1 MQPRPPASTAALPAS
16 PSPPELGP
24 AEPHR
29 SLPAHAEPQLLE
41 DGAPPSRALLAEQE
55 AHARTRAALRDLE
68 AAAARFVPPAFL
80 RLLGA
85 ARLADLAPGDAVE
98 RKMTILFSDIRD
110 FTPLCEGMSPRDT
123 FHFINSFLGA
133 MEPVVAANHGFVD
146 KYIGDAVMA
155 LFPGGAD
162 DAVAAGVGFLEAL
175 GEFNQSRGRAGRPR
189 IRIGVGLNHG
199 MVMLGAVGGGD
210 RLSGTVVSD
219 AVNLAA
225 RLEEATRTYGTAMLV
240 SESTLYGLHG
250 AAARQVRFV
259 DRIRVKGKRQP
270 QSIYE
275 IFDAD
280 PAPLRAAKAA
290 RRAEFEQ
297 AVAAYHLRAPDQA
310 LPLLERC
317 VAEAPD
323 DGPAR
328 LYLDRCREYLASGKY
343 EGTGELDAFLAWR
356 DEFTLGVATIDGQH
370 RE

>member
-1 MQPRPPASTAALPAS
+1 
-16 PSPPELGP
+16 
-24 AEPHR
+24 
-29 SLPAHAEPQLLE
+29 
-41 DGAPPSRALLAEQE
+41 
-55 AHARTRAALRDLE
+55 
-68 AAAARFVPPAFL
+68 
-80 RLLGA
+80 
-85 ARLADLAPGDAVE
+85 
-98 RKMTILFSDIRD
+98 
-110 FTPLCEGMSPRDT
+110 
-123 FHFINSFLGA
+123 
-133 MEPVVAANHGFVD
+133 
-146 KYIGDAVMA
+146 
-155 LFPGGAD
+155 
-162 DAVAAGVGFLEAL
+162 
-175 GEFNQSRGRAGRPR
+175 
-189 IRIGVGLNHG
+189 

-240 SESTLYGLHG
+240 SESTLYGLQG

-343 EGTGELDAFLAWR
+343 EGTGELDTFLAWR
-356 DEFTLGVATIDGQH
+356 DEFTLGVATIDDQH
-370 RE
+370 RELLDAMNRLVPHLQAGEAAGGAEVFAFLERYAVEHFGTEEELMRARGYPFLAEHLVEHANFVDFFARLRRDVQAGRGGRLAHVFQAQVFLLDWFANHSTSTDRHLTRWLRERGVA